1 MRQLYETGGEEA
13 LLQSHAET
21 VSYKPILQEVFVIS
35 DRARLGYR
43 YGPRYSKFTLLGKAR
58 LIQKGAAST
67 IKNASTNSKD
77 C

>member
-1 MRQLYETGGEEA
+1 MDQLYERAARKLYFNRMQKQFLFE
-13 LLQSHAET
+13 
-21 VSYKPILQEVFVIS
+21 PILQEVFVIS

-77 C
+77 Y